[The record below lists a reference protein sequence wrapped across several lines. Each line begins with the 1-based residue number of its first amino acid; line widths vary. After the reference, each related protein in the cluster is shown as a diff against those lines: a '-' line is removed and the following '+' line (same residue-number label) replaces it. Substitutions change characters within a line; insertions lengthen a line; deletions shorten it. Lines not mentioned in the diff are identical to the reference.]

1 MLNDNLHLSLNK
13 ILFFLVLIFILGL
26 FLYEY
31 SPLFLS
37 LSTILIGITGLVHIK
52 YCERNFLAFTIF
64 SLTLLI
70 SGLSLTY
77 SDDLNYG
84 IERLK
89 IKLPML
95 ALALPWIS
103 MRLNRTQYLI
113 ILKWFLFLTATSS
126 FLVLLNYLFNQDH
139 INGLY
144 KIGQVMPTPINHIR
158 FSLMVAL
165 SLYISIDFWRS
176 SFTKNRVWFLILA
189 LFLTCF
195 LHVYSVRTGLLSAYA
210 VILLQFV
217 KELQTKRNKT
227 KILFLPLG
235 IVTILITSYLL
246 SPTFRAKIDDSK
258 ADLMVYKNKA
268 YSNYYSIT
276 TRIISYEAAV
286 EIWKKNKIIG
296 CGIGDIKTETD
307 KYFRLNRPEIETP
320 ILPHNQ
326 FLLILASLGIVGL
339 ITFLISFFGILF
351 TNKLLKN
358 HFLIA
363 HYLIASIS
371 FLFEPMLETQLGV
384 AFVMIFITIGVLN
397 SNYNNCLIVS
407 NEKKI
412 LQ

>member
-1 MLNDNLHLSLNK
+1 MLNDKLHLSLNK
-13 ILFFLVLIFILGL
+13 ILFFLVLVFILGL

-37 LSTILIGITGLVHIK
+37 ISTILIGITGLIHIR
-52 YCERNFLAFTIF
+52 YCERNYLTFIIF
-64 SLTLLI
+64 ILTLLI
-70 SGLSLTY
+70 SGLSLAY

-84 IERLK
+84 LERLK

-103 MRLNRTQYLI
+103 MRLSKDQYHI
-113 ILKWFLFLTATSS
+113 ILKWFLFLTATTS
-126 FLVLLNYLFNQDH
+126 FLILLNYIFNQDH
-139 INGLY
+139 INDLY

-165 SLYISIDFWRS
+165 SLYISIDLWRTS
-176 SFTKNRVWFLILA
+176 LTTNKVWFLILA
-189 LFLTCF
+189 ISLTCF

-210 VILLQFV
+210 VILMQFV
-217 KELQTKRNKT
+217 KELQTKKRKAT
-227 KILFLPLG
+227 ILVLPLS
-235 IVTILITSYLL
+235 IVTILITSYFL
-246 SPTFRAKIDDSK
+246 SPTFRAKINDSK
-258 ADLMVYKNKA
+258 ADLMVYKNKT

-286 EIWKKNKIIG
+286 EIWKKNKIMG

-307 KYFRLNRPEIETP
+307 KYFKLNRPEIETP

-326 FLLILASLGIVGL
+326 FLLILASLGIAGL
-339 ITFLISFFGILF
+339 ITFLISFYGALF
-351 TNKLLKN
+351 TNQLLKN

-363 HYLIASIS
+363 HYIIVSIS

-384 AFVMIFITIGVLN
+384 AFVMIFITIGILN
-397 SNYNNCLIVS
+397 NNYNNSLLVS
-407 NEKKI
+407 KEEKI
-412 LQ
+412 L